1 MSIQNF
7 VRDSSFFSN
16 LRDRNRS
23 ISASDL
29 DYQFASFENFLN
41 NKISSEVDALEVGVI
56 SGSTDADDKNKFLK
70 NVGDGN
76 TSWSTMDFSFIT
88 QNSMPLVKI
97 EPGNNG
103 SVLISNRDSEFDYVR
118 AVGFDAPLIS
128 DIVDTSYFDYL
139 ESSNFDTESITS
151 EKIDVNTIDG
161 SLLDDDL
168 IGNDLT
174 DDTIETF
181 HIFDNSVSGDKCIDS
196 IINEDLIGDDLRVF
210 LKANA
215 NIEDNSI
222 DSDNF
227 ASQSIS
233 SAQFADLIFSGQIS
247 GPNPFAPYRFA
258 GTYPSSAP
266 NPEMTFLREIFP
278 LKSVSIPNGTA
289 SQGDG
294 SGVKFDAFLFN
305 ELMSNNSLEPRHFK
319 DHSYDMATYG
329 NLSDKW
335 LVTGGRPISSLGYT
349 EQSLKIRHLSPEL
362 KRLINLAV

>member
-56 SGSTDADDKNKFLK
+56 AGSTDEDDKNKFLK

-88 QNSMPLVKI
+88 KNSMPLVKI
-97 EPGNNG
+97 ESGDEG
-103 SVLISNRDSEFDYVR
+103 SVLISNRDSEFDYVK
-118 AVGFDAPLIS
+118 AIGFDAPLIS

-139 ESSNFDTESITS
+139 ESSNFAIDSITS
-151 EKIDVNTIDG
+151 EKIEVATIDG

-181 HIFDNSVSGDKCIDS
+181 HIFDNAVSGEKCIDS
-196 IINEDLIGDDLRVF
+196 IINEELIGDDLKAF
-210 LKANA
+210 LKVNA

-227 ASQSIS
+227 AQQSVSQP
-233 SAQFADLIFSGQIS
+233 QFADLMFRGQIG
-247 GPNPFAPYRFA
+247 GPNPFAPYKFSGSRP
-258 GTYPSSAP
+258 TSTP
-266 NPEMTFLREIFP
+266 NLQMTFLREIFP

-289 SQGDG
+289 SQGTG
-294 SGVKFDAFLFN
+294 SGVLFDAFLFN
-305 ELMSNNSLEPRHFK
+305 ELMADNSLEPRHFK
-319 DHSYDMATYG
+319 DQSFDMGFFIA
-329 NLSDKW
+329 SDKW
-335 LVTGGRPISSLGYT
+335 LVTGGPISSRGYT

-362 KRLINLAV
+362 KRLINLAP